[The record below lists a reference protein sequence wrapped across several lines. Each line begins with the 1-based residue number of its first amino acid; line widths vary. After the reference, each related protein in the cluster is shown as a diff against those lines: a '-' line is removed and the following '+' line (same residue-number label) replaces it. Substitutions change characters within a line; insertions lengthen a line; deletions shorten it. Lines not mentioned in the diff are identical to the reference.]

1 MSAKSRRLICPSF
14 TVPMETGDGFLARLV
29 PTGATIGLNAL
40 ENLCAAARTYG
51 NGIIEVTAR
60 GSIQVRGLKP
70 NTISAFAETV
80 RALDIAVDG
89 VPITVDPLAGLE
101 STGAIDALG
110 LSDALRT
117 RLAGERFTAQLGP
130 KVSVVID
137 GGQALHLDQ
146 LPADIRL
153 RVETNTSRPWISLAV
168 GGDAFVATPVG
179 AIPPTEAP
187 EITQRILEMIA
198 NRGRE
203 ARGSDLIREGGL
215 DALRSDISPRM
226 HQAGH
231 TPRRPASQPIG
242 LHHLGGGKVA
252 LGIGLA
258 FGHTTGELMGELI
271 EAAKASGALGVRTG
285 HRALLVICVCAEA
298 ATQLAAAATRLGFIT
313 RFDDPRR
320 YIATC
325 AGAPICA
332 SAGIPSRA
340 LAPAIATAAAGL
352 LDGSF
357 VLHLSGC
364 AKGCAHPAESALTL
378 VGRRGRCDVV
388 IDGTAGDAPIGSIT
402 TQALPS
408 RLAILAEELAK
419 RVGTVNAPSRSSLV
433 SAQFAPPRRSRRYL
447 MAESAYLRDAD
458 AIYERSFEIIRSE
471 ADLKRFSEDEADIVV
486 RMIHSCGFVE
496 VAEQIVFGDNLVP
509 TAREALRYG
518 APVLCDSEMV
528 AHGITRA
535 RLPRHNEVVCTLRD
549 PRVPVFAKKIG
560 ITRSAAALELWADRL
575 AGSVVAIGNAPT
587 ALFRLLE
594 MLDAGAPKPSVILG
608 IPVGFV
614 GAAESKE
621 ALAKDSRGVPFLIVR
636 GRVGGSAMAAAAVNA
651 LARPGI

>member
-1 MSAKSRRLICPSF
+1 MNAKSRRLTCPGL
-14 TVPMETGDGFLARLV
+14 TNPMETGDGFLARLV
-29 PTGATIGLNAL
+29 PTGATIGLKAFG
-40 ENLCAAARTYG
+40 NLCAAARAYG

-70 NTISAFAETV
+70 NTIAAFAETI
-80 RALDIAVDG
+80 RALDITADG

-101 STGAIDALG
+101 SDGAIDSPA

-117 RLAGERFTAQLGP
+117 RLAREHFTALLGP

-137 GGQALHLDQ
+137 GGLALHLDQ

-153 RVETNTSRPWISLAV
+153 CAETTAGEPWMSLAL
-168 GGDAFVATPVG
+168 GGDAFGATPVG
-179 AIPPTEAP
+179 AISPTEVT
-187 EITQRILEMIA
+187 EITLRILEMIA
-198 NRGRE
+198 NRGRD
-203 ARGSDLIREGGL
+203 ARARDLVREGGL
-215 DALRSDISPRM
+215 ATLRSNLSPHLR
-226 HQAGH
+226 HAARAA
-231 TPRRPASQPIG
+231 RRPPSQPIG

-258 FGHTTGELMGELI
+258 FGHSTGEVLGELI
-271 EAAKASGALGVRTG
+271 EAAKASAAIGVRTT
-285 HRALLVICVCAEA
+285 HRALLAICLCAEA
-298 ATQLAAAATRLGFIT
+298 ATQLTAIAERLGFIT
-313 RFDDPRR
+313 RSDDPRR

-332 SAGIPSRA
+332 SARIPSRA
-340 LAPAIATAAAGL
+340 LAPLVATAAAGL

-364 AKGCAHPAESALTL
+364 TKGCAHPSESALTL

-388 IDGTAGDAPIGSIT
+388 INGTAGDAPVGSIT

-419 RVGTVNAPSRSSLV
+419 RVGTANAPSGSSLV
-433 SAQFAPPRRSRRYL
+433 WAQFALPRRSRRYL
-447 MAESAYLRDAD
+447 MAENAYLRDGD
-458 AIYERSFEIIRSE
+458 AIYERSFEIIRTE
-471 ADLKRFSEDEADIVV
+471 ANLTRFSEDEADIVV
-486 RMIHSCGFVE
+486 RMIHACGLVE

-509 TAREALRYG
+509 TARDALHYG
-518 APVLCDSEMV
+518 APILCDSEMV

-535 RLPRHNEVVCTLRD
+535 RLPRHNEVVCTVRD
-549 PRVPVFAKKIG
+549 PRVPVFARKIG

-575 AGSVVAIGNAPT
+575 AGAVVAIGNAPT

-636 GRVGGSAMAAAAVNA
+636 GRIGGSAMAAAAVNA